1 MDYIF
6 FFYGLSFILLSAV
19 CIFLRNESDE
29 RPAWLWLGLFGLTHG
44 LNEWL
49 DMLALT
55 FSDGLL
61 FTAFRTAFMAL
72 SFLFLLEFGRRTLRS
87 SGAKAPGIWIYAPL
101 LALASAGQHYGF
113 NGVNASARYALG
125 LTGGFL
131 SSLAMYRAASE
142 KPARLRTP
150 LLAISA
156 GFGIYALATGAV
168 APESAMW
175 PARWINYGTFTRA
188 FGFPVQLLRGLLAM
202 FIAMWAWTYLLN
214 LGELRTGGGAR
225 PGRKARVGWASIAA
239 IVLTIAA
246 GWVIT
251 DALGSGARQ
260 GIGRD
265 SENLK
270 TILVNRLKDS
280 LLGVERTGAAIAGS
294 PLIPEALTAV
304 TPASVARANS
314 ELDHYCSSFDLSVCY
329 ILDLKGVAIASSNR
343 KGPKSLVGKNY
354 SFRPYFSEAADGRSG
369 QYFAL
374 GVTTGERGYYA
385 SYPIKKDG
393 LIVGVA
399 VAKKS
404 VDFLAKELQLFTYS
418 FIVSPEGVIF
428 ISSQP
433 NLLFRSLWPAAPAVR
448 ESLLKS
454 KQFGRPDFN
463 SLVKTELKD
472 DDIIDFSG
480 GRFYISRAP
489 FKQKDWSLITFNSL
503 QYVQVTR
510 FAGILITFTLCMLLL
525 VFFITLVQSETAR
538 EAAENLLRL
547 KEEVTTL
554 SGILPICAGCKK
566 IRDDKGYWTS
576 VETYIS
582 EHSQTQFTHGLCLD
596 CATKLYPEY
605 ADKLTGARDKPGSG
619 KT

>member
-6 FFYGLSFILLSAV
+6 FFYGLSFLLLAAV
-19 CIFLRNESDE
+19 CVFLRNEADE

-72 SFLFLLEFGRRTLRS
+72 SFLFLFEFGRRTLKS
-87 SGAKAPGIWIYAPL
+87 SGAKAPGIWIYGPL

-125 LTGGFL
+125 LTGALL

-150 LLAISA
+150 LLAICA

-168 APESAMW
+168 VPGSAMW
-175 PARWINYGTFTRA
+175 PARWINYGTFTRT

-214 LGELRTGGGAR
+214 LGDFRMGGGAR
-225 PGRKARVGWASIAA
+225 PGRKARVGWTSIAA

-246 GWVIT
+246 GWVVT
-251 DALGSGARQ
+251 DALGNGARQ
-260 GIGRD
+260 GIERD
-265 SENLK
+265 SENMK

-294 PLIPEALTAV
+294 PLIPEALTAG
-304 TPASVARANS
+304 TQASVARANA

-343 KGPKSLVGKNY
+343 KAPKSLVGENY
-354 SFRPYFSEAADGRSG
+354 SFRPYFREAAAGRPG

-393 LIVGVA
+393 RTVGVA

-404 VDFLAKELQLFTYS
+404 MDFMAKELRLFPYA
-418 FIVSPEGVIF
+418 FLVSPEGVIF
-428 ISSQP
+428 ISSRI
-433 NLLFRSLWPAAPAVR
+433 NLLFKSLWPIDAARR

-454 KQFGRPDFN
+454 KQFGRPDFEPVLN
-463 SLVKTELKD
+463 AELRD
-472 DDIIDFSG
+472 DDVLDFAG
-480 GRFYISRAP
+480 DRYFVSRAA
-489 FKQKDWSLITFNSL
+489 FRQEGWSMITFNSL
-503 QYVQVTR
+503 HYVQLTR

-538 EAAENLLRL
+538 ESAESLLWL
-547 KEEVTTL
+547 KKEVNTL
-554 SGILPICAGCKK
+554 SAILPICAGCKK

-576 VETYIS
+576 VESYIS

-605 ADKLTGARDKPGSG
+605 ADKLSDAHSKSG
-619 KT
+619 GRKA